1 MIPFSPPRIDK
12 RIVDEVVDTLYS
24 GWITTGPKT
33 KKFEKLLTAYGGHQV
48 TLCVGSA
55 SAGLELMLRWFG
67 VKEGDEVIT
76 SIVNTNPTQQTTQ
89 QQSPFAPQ
97 MGRPQGGG
105 AAGRG
110 GR

>member
-1 MIPFSPPRIDK
+1 MIGQGRQGWGGINRQKMGMVWVKQGNLIYPRRVKTGISDNSYTEID
-12 RIVDEVVDTLYS
+12 
-24 GWITTGPKT
+24 
-33 KKFEKLLTAYGGHQV
+33 
-48 TLCVGSA
+48 GS
-55 SAGLELMLRWFG
+55 